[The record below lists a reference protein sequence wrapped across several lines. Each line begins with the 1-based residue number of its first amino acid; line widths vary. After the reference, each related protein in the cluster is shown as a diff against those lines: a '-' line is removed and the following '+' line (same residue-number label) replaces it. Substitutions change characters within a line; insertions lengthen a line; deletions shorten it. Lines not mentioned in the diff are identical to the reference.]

1 MNPVTE
7 EKTAPDRPLRA
18 DARRNRER
26 VLAAA
31 RDVLALEGFDAQ
43 MTDIAGR
50 AGVGIGTLYRH
61 FPDKTALIEALV
73 AERFTQ
79 FASLAQDALAADD
92 AWTGFREWLLACGE
106 IQARDRMI
114 CDFLSE
120 TIGGERVG
128 AIAEEVGLHSA
139 TEELV
144 AHAKHAGALRPAVEA
159 ADIPTMMCGLGAI
172 ARSRTPDDESW
183 RRHLDF
189 MLEGMR
195 NPG

>member
-7 EKTAPDRPLRA
+7 QARPLRA

-31 RDVLALEGFDAQ
+31 REVLAVEGVDAQ
-43 MTDIAGR
+43 MTDIARR

-73 AERFTQ
+73 AERFTE
-79 FASLAQDALAADD
+79 FAALARDALTAAD
-92 AWTGFREWLLACGE
+92 AWTGFRDWLVACGA
-106 IQARDRMI
+106 IQAGDRMI

-120 TIGGERVG
+120 AIDGERVG
-128 AIAEEVGLHSA
+128 AIAEEVGLHAA
-139 TEELV
+139 TEEVV
-144 AHAKHAGALRPAVEA
+144 AHAKREGALRPAVEA
-159 ADIPTMMCGLGAI
+159 SDIPTMMCGLGAI
-172 ARSRTPDDESW
+172 ARSRAPHDQTW

-189 MLEGMR
+189 MLAGMR
-195 NPG
+195 DPSS